1 MKTKQIECN
10 LKQSSA
16 NLKQSSANPKQVSGN
31 IKRIMC
37 VVKYDG
43 SKFFG
48 YQIQPKGRTVQQE
61 IERALKKICK
71 VEIATHAAGRTDSG
85 VHALGQ
91 VFHFDSPIDME
102 AKRYKMAFNSI
113 LPKDIYILDSK
124 EVAPD
129 WHSRF
134 HATSKEY
141 HYRLSTNEYD
151 PLTCDYI
158 AHHRPRLDIE
168 KMQQAIAYFLGTHD
182 FTSFTAN
189 LENID
194 KQRTIYIAEIIVH
207 QEGEYTFRFVG
218 SGFLKYMVRIMIGT
232 LLHVGV
238 GKIEPEEIPFIIIA
252 KNRNFAGPT
261 AKSEGLYLH
270 SVQYEVK

>member
-1 MKTKQIECN
+1 MQT
-10 LKQSSA
+10 
-16 NLKQSSANPKQVSGN
+16 
-31 IKRIMC
+31 KRIMC
-37 VVKYDG
+37 IVKYDG

-71 VEIATHAAGRTDSG
+71 TEITTHAAGRTDSG

-91 VFHFDSPIDME
+91 VFHFDSTLEME
-102 AKRYKMAFNSI
+102 ASRYKMAFNSI
-113 LPKDIYILDSK
+113 LPQDIYIMASK
-124 EVAPD
+124 EVD
-129 WHSRF
+129 STWHARF
-134 HATSKEY
+134 HAISKEY

-158 AHHRPRLDIE
+158 YYHRQRLNVE
-168 KMQQAIAYFLGTHD
+168 KMKEAMTYFLGRHD

-189 LENID
+189 MESID
-194 KQRTIYIAEIIVH
+194 KQRTIYQSEIIVH
-207 QEGEYTFRFVG
+207 DEGNYTFRFVG
-218 SGFLKYMVRIMIGT
+218 TGFMKYMVRIMVGT
-232 LLHVGV
+232 LIQVGLS
-238 GKIEPEEIPFIIIA
+238 KIYPEEIPLILAA

-270 SVQYEVK
+270 SVEYEVK